1 MIDRQIFGRQ
11 LIEFDEVDSTNLI
24 AQDLLKNQKVFEG
37 SVITANY
44 QFQGRGQMG
53 TSWVSQKG
61 QNLLMSLVLTPT
73 FLPIENQFYLSKI
86 VAIGLVSVLKKI
98 GLASA
103 KIKWPNDIYVGTKKV
118 SGILIESN
126 LRGVR
131 MESAVIG
138 VGLNVNQEDFG
149 IYKESS
155 SSLKLLVGQSFQI
168 DEVRNLITDELLTWY
183 QHLNDLNY
191 ELIDN
196 FYHKNLIYFNEWATY
211 EIDSQQVIRKI
222 VAVNAAGNLCLISQ
236 EGKITSYGMKEL
248 KFII

>member
-131 MESAVIG
+131 MESAVVG